1 MTSFRDLNCGNDVAM
16 MDKLGR
22 FDREFI
28 VYGCAFLQ
36 KDEPHYFVSSRADT
50 IDHFVQQSSLAS
62 LYPTPVSTA
71 LSACSVPAGAQSELA
86 RSAKM
91 TLARELS
98 HTYSPL
104 FWQKLQKLTALPA
117 NNTGAQLIEER
128 FAQLNG
134 CFQPESL
141 SLMAGLLQMTFAQK
155 RLTLAAYQNFWARLE
170 KKLRQMEDDVVIK
183 KTFRRTFSGFA
194 YRPPKQRW
202 QYFYDGES
210 AAVRAKQ
217 RLYFSQGMI
226 VTPMVQKTYWFDGQT
241 SVQSIAQRFAQALP
255 EWFDADFLALTEALR
270 ALPPLG
276 EVPLFSSTEWAELSF
291 QEQAALRGYAYCYH
305 LLPPQA

>member
-104 FWQKLQKLTALPA
+104 FWRMLQKLTALPA

-141 SLMAGLLQMTFAQK
+141 SLMAGLLQMTFAQNASPWQ
-155 RLTLAAYQNFWARLE
+155 LTKTSGHAL
-170 KKLRQMEDDVVIK
+170 KKSSAKWKMMWSSK
-183 KTFRRTFSGFA
+183 K
-194 YRPPKQRW
+194 P
-202 QYFYDGES
+202 
-210 AAVRAKQ
+210 
-217 RLYFSQGMI
+217 
-226 VTPMVQKTYWFDGQT
+226 FDGH
-241 SVQSIAQRFAQALP
+241 
-255 EWFDADFLALTEALR
+255 FLALPTARQNSTGNISMMAKAL
-270 ALPPLG
+270 
-276 EVPLFSSTEWAELSF
+276 LS
-291 QEQAALRGYAYCYH
+291 EPNSDCISAKG
-305 LLPPQA
+305 